1 MQESKQNIAK
11 VVSVVKMAENFK
23 CFQSLSWGRP
33 KCLDIFW
40 VMAYVYISLFWRSML
55 EVCQML
61 NKYLYLCKKKM
72 GLAGSQKLGVTLE
85 LR

>member
-11 VVSVVKMAENFK
+11 VVSCENGRK
-23 CFQSLSWGRP
+23 LQMFQSLSWGRP
-33 KCLDIFW
+33 KCLDIVW

-55 EVCQML
+55 AVCKML

-72 GLAGSQKLGVTLE
+72 GLAGSQKLGVTSE
-85 LR
+85 